1 MEIKNLNQQSYQCFN
16 LQRKLKNLD
25 RKLEHKLKYL
35 QEIQKMVKFSRW
47 MIVIDQVPL
56 GLK

>member
-16 LQRKLKNLD
+16 QQRRYQNID

-35 QEIQKMVKFSRW
+35 QEIQKMVKFSIW
-47 MIVIDQVPL
+47 MIVIDQVLL

>member
-16 LQRKLKNLD
+16 LQRRLKNLD

-35 QEIQKMVKFSRW
+35 QEIQKMVKFSIW

>member
-35 QEIQKMVKFSRW
+35 QEIQKMVKFSIW

>member
-35 QEIQKMVKFSRW
+35 QEIQKMVKFSIW
-47 MIVIDQVPL
+47 MIEIDQVPL